1 MSKRL
6 DALENSYLRIFEKYG
21 DPNEH
26 VEKYQ
31 ELFHNVKINT
41 LKYLYQEMK
50 LGELREAIV
59 FFYSDIEIAND
70 SDKTELID
78 TIDQQKRTKDG
89 PSMIYITGNEINDLK
104 MLETL
109 KKRYLDDDILMH
121 WNNTYAMLDDVISVR
136 YMIDYLKSLVDEN
149 LSPLEK
155 VTLVY
160 DLVKSNYYKEEEKDS
175 GSTLSRY
182 ITKMVNNTSIVC
194 VGYVDLL
201 NRTLKEMGF
210 ETFPVFLKVK
220 SENEPE
226 GHARILIDI
235 KDEKYG
241 IDGYYFFDPTWDN
254 AKNKQKLG
262 IFFKNYTPINQF
274 ADALSSY
281 EYFLVSRSNYEA
293 VFGKSY
299 DETFRITKQ
308 DGSFI
313 NKPFSDFCHKDQ
325 KENIVKPLTTYEF
338 TKLLSVVKKEEGY
351 SQEEI
356 PGLIQESLYL
366 SGYGKYKID
375 AIEKVVNEPKN
386 IENNKK

>member
-6 DALENSYLRIFEKYG
+6 DDLENSYLIIFKKYG

-31 ELFHNVKINT
+31 ELFHNIKINT
-41 LKYLYQEMK
+41 LKNLYQARN
-50 LGELREAIV
+50 LGELREYIV
-59 FFYSDIEIAND
+59 YYYSDIEIAND
-70 SDKTELID
+70 IGKTELID
-78 TIDQQKRTKDG
+78 IIDQQKMKKDG
-89 PSMIYITGNEINDLK
+89 TSMIYIDNEINDLK

-109 KKRYLDDDILMH
+109 KKRYPDDDILMD
-121 WNNTYAMLDDVISVR
+121 WNHKYAMLDDVISTR

-160 DLVKSNYYKEEEKDS
+160 DLVKSNYYKEEEKGS
-175 GSTLSRY
+175 GSSLSRY

-201 NRTLKEMGF
+201 SRTLKELGF
-210 ETFPVFLKVK
+210 KTFPEFLRTK

-226 GHARILIDI
+226 GHARILINI

-254 AKNKQKLG
+254 AKDKRIIGN
-262 IFFKNYTPINQF
+262 FSKNYTPTNQF

-281 EYFLVSRSNYEA
+281 KFFLVSPLNYET

-299 DETFRITKQ
+299 AEKFDFTKK
-308 DGSFI
+308 DGSTI
-313 NKPFSDFCHKDQ
+313 RKPFPDICHKYQ

-375 AIEKVVNEPKN
+375 AIEEVVNEPKN